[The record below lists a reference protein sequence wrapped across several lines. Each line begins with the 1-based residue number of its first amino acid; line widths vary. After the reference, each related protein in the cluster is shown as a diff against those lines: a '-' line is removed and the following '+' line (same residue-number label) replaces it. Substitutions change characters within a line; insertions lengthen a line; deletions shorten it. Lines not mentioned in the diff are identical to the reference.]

1 MLEFGPAGHAA
12 RSMTRLHLALLGSF
26 DARLDPGGRLTLA
39 RQKVAALLAFLAST
53 PGRLHRRDTLAALLW
68 ADAPGPRAR
77 QSLRTA
83 LAELRLALAP
93 VSSCLIERGDAVGLD
108 SDAVDVDVARFEA
121 LLANGGPAALE
132 QAAGIY
138 RGELLEGL
146 RVAEAP
152 FEEWLMAERER
163 LRELALEALARI
175 LAGHIRA
182 DALAQAVQTAL
193 RLVALDPLQ
202 ETVHRTLMRLYL
214 RLGRR
219 GAGLRQYQACLDALR
234 RELGA
239 EPEAETRALYLELL
253 QSASSPAPPEAAMA
267 SPGLAEAPAVYP
279 APLVGRASDLARLG
293 QAYEAARRGG
303 PPVLALIG
311 EAGIGKT
318 RLLDELVATLSPQD
332 ARVVVGR
339 AYETESQLPFGVWI
353 HTLRERGVLSD
364 IRRHVERHRTR
375 LGELARLLPEL
386 ASLEAEPAGVTTD
399 PGRLFEA
406 LSEVVR
412 ELARSGLLLVL
423 EDLHWADD
431 SSLRFLA
438 FLARRVEGASV
449 AIVVSAREEELAGSP
464 LLQQVLA
471 ELEREGRG
479 VKIRLTPLSHEA
491 TVALVRA
498 LARAGT
504 DPASLERL
512 GEEMWRVSEGYPF
525 MVVESMRALA
535 EGGTTAAVAGLPL
548 PERVRDTIVGRLER
562 LPERA
567 RRLMSVAAA
576 VGQEFEFRV
585 LQHAGGLEA
594 TEAAE
599 AVEELVAR
607 RILHAVGE
615 RLDFTHDWI
624 RRAAHDRVISPAR
637 PALHDAIGRALETLY
652 ADRLD
657 EVADRLAHHY
667 AQAGDAPKAVRYLRR
682 LADAAGRRYAIA
694 DAIRILRQALEHVAR
709 LPVADRARDGIG
721 VSLELAVALSIVGRF
736 GEIMDV
742 LEPLHDVVGRLAEPR
757 VAGPYFARMALTRSL
772 LGDHARSEEAA
783 RRAQAEAERCGD
795 RATLGM
801 AHYVLAVEGF
811 TTGDAIGGLAHAR
824 EAVARMEQAGDRAWL
839 AQACWISGFLQ
850 YQLGE
855 FDAAIESEMRMAA
868 IAESLGD
875 QGRQATALW
884 TCALCHVGRGDVVA
898 AEETA
903 RRALDLSPDPS
914 NRATAE
920 ALLAMAVAEAGD
932 AERAIPL
939 LEEAERQHEPFRLRQ
954 AGVTVSLAAAYREA
968 GRIAE
973 ARDAALRALEVSRL
987 TSFAWARAA
996 AERELG
1002 RVAMV
1007 LQDETAA
1014 RNHLHAAL
1022 ELFRAIPARFEMG
1035 RTHLDLARLPEAHDA
1050 AVGRRRH
1057 LGEALRA
1064 FQAARAPRYLDRAER
1079 LAMDLRVADL
1089 TGDDA
1094 SRS

>member
-1 MLEFGPAGHAA
+1 MLKFSPAGHAA

-108 SDAVDVDVARFEA
+108 SDSVDVDVARFEA
-121 LLANGGPAALE
+121 LLATGGPAALE

-146 RVAEAP
+146 RVAETP

-193 RLVALDPLQ
+193 R
-202 ETVHRTLMRLYL
+202 
-214 RLGRR
+214 
-219 GAGLRQYQACLDALR
+219 QYQVCLDALR
-234 RELGA
+234 RELGT

-253 QSASSPAPPEAAMA
+253 QSAGSPALPEAAVA
-267 SPGLAEAPAVYP
+267 SPGPVEAPAVYP
-279 APLVGRASDLARLG
+279 APLVGRAGDLARLG

-364 IRRHVERHRTR
+364 IRRYVERHRTR

-449 AIVVSAREEELAGSP
+449 VIVVSAREEELAGSP

-471 ELEREGRG
+471 ELEREGHG
-479 VKIRLTPLSHEA
+479 VKTRLTPLSHEA
-491 TVALVRA
+491 TLALVRA

-535 EGGTTAAVAGLPL
+535 EGGTTA
-548 PERVRDTIVGRLER
+548 
-562 LPERA
+562 
-567 RRLMSVAAA
+567 
-576 VGQEFEFRV
+576 
-585 LQHAGGLEA
+585 
-594 TEAAE
+594 
-599 AVEELVAR
+599 
-607 RILHAVGE
+607 
-615 RLDFTHDWI
+615 
-624 RRAAHDRVISPAR
+624 
-637 PALHDAIGRALETLY
+637 
-652 ADRLD
+652 
-657 EVADRLAHHY
+657 
-667 AQAGDAPKAVRYLRR
+667 
-682 LADAAGRRYAIA
+682 
-694 DAIRILRQALEHVAR
+694 
-709 LPVADRARDGIG
+709 
-721 VSLELAVALSIVGRF
+721 
-736 GEIMDV
+736 
-742 LEPLHDVVGRLAEPR
+742 
-757 VAGPYFARMALTRSL
+757 
-772 LGDHARSEEAA
+772 
-783 RRAQAEAERCGD
+783 
-795 RATLGM
+795 
-801 AHYVLAVEGF
+801 
-811 TTGDAIGGLAHAR
+811 
-824 EAVARMEQAGDRAWL
+824 
-839 AQACWISGFLQ
+839 
-850 YQLGE
+850 
-855 FDAAIESEMRMAA
+855 
-868 IAESLGD
+868 
-875 QGRQATALW
+875 
-884 TCALCHVGRGDVVA
+884 
-898 AEETA
+898 
-903 RRALDLSPDPS
+903 
-914 NRATAE
+914 
-920 ALLAMAVAEAGD
+920 
-932 AERAIPL
+932 
-939 LEEAERQHEPFRLRQ
+939 
-954 AGVTVSLAAAYREA
+954 
-968 GRIAE
+968 
-973 ARDAALRALEVSRL
+973 
-987 TSFAWARAA
+987 
-996 AERELG
+996 
-1002 RVAMV
+1002 
-1007 LQDETAA
+1007 
-1014 RNHLHAAL
+1014 
-1022 ELFRAIPARFEMG
+1022 
-1035 RTHLDLARLPEAHDA
+1035 
-1050 AVGRRRH
+1050 
-1057 LGEALRA
+1057 
-1064 FQAARAPRYLDRAER
+1064 
-1079 LAMDLRVADL
+1079 
-1089 TGDDA
+1089 
-1094 SRS
+1094 